1 MDQFK
6 KRKPVLWL
14 LIDFFA
20 TLLLLAGIFKYM
32 DFEIPYI
39 SDLTRPFPASM
50 LIAFGIGITIFSM
63 LLFLVPNIKAKQT
76 NTDEN
81 KTKPAVERTKR

>member
-1 MDQFK
+1 MNQLK

-39 SDLTRPFPASM
+39 SDLSRPFPASM

-63 LLFLVPNIKAKQT
+63 LLFLVPIIKAKHTDNEENET
-76 NTDEN
+76 N
-81 KTKPAVERTKR
+81 PAVERTKR